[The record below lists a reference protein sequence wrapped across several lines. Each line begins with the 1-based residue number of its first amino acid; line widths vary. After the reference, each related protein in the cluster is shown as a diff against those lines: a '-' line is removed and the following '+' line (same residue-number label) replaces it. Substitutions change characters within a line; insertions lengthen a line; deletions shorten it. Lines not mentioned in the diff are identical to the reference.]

1 VRIKTSL
8 HLKFILGAGITAVLF
23 LFSCKDDKESSARK
37 KGDTGAHS
45 QKSTTGDESGTSG
58 LSEGGGQKDS
68 AEDSHETVGNK
79 GSTRPTSD
87 LDGGKELES
96 RRHHEGRPA
105 GPRGGSFDIMTGT
118 FIHIKRNLMKAYKRG
133 KKAVYSVSLSN
144 PDAKLLSTEYQKV
157 QPTGRGKYIL
167 TVRRPDYKKL
177 PSTKLPVKDKDGDLG
192 VYLKPSPTLQSN
204 APLIIQLAQKA
215 ARGSTD
221 GLEVAKR
228 LEEFVFKYVNEK
240 DYSVAAA
247 TALDVAKTRKGDC
260 SEHAYLLAAL
270 ARAAGLP
277 SRVVSG
283 LLFAPKFMDKRNIF
297 IYHMWA
303 EMRLGGKWVPFDA
316 TRPVPGVGVTHIS
329 LAVDDMSSMIP
340 IGGTAIIMRTIG
352 QMAIQVKEVT
362 LE

>member
-1 VRIKTSL
+1 MAL
-8 HLKFILGAGITAVLF
+8 HLKLIFGAVIPGVLF
-23 LFSCKDDKESSARK
+23 FLSCKDDTESLAPKKEESVADSQKRKVGDETSKQGRSKGAAEDEKRGVEIDEVESARP
-37 KGDTGAHS
+37 
-45 QKSTTGDESGTSG
+45 DERTRP
-58 LSEGGGQKDS
+58 
-68 AEDSHETVGNK
+68 HET
-79 GSTRPTSD
+79 
-87 LDGGKELES
+87 
-96 RRHHEGRPA
+96 RPA
-105 GPRGGSFDIMTGT
+105 GRRGGSIDIMTGS
-118 FIHIKRNLMKAYKRG
+118 FIPIKRNLMKAYKRG

-157 QPTGRGKYIL
+157 QPAGRGNYIL
-167 TVRRPDYKKL
+167 TVKRPEYKKL
-177 PSTKLPVKDKDGDLG
+177 PSTKLPVKDRNLDLG
-192 VYLKPSPTLQSN
+192 VYLKPSPTLQTN
-204 APLIIQLAQKA
+204 APLIIQLAKKA
-215 ARGSTD
+215 ARGSTN

-228 LEEFVFKYVNEK
+228 LEEFVFRYIKKK

-270 ARAAGLP
+270 ARATGLP

-283 LLFAPKFMDKRNIF
+283 LLFAPQFMDKRNIF